1 MDLELTEDQLA
12 VRASVREF
20 AEGVVAP
27 RAKEIDETG
36 EWPHDIVKQ
45 CGEMGFMGVGIEEE
59 HGGAGLDTVSYAVVI
74 EELSAA
80 CATTGVICSVN
91 NSLCCDPIHDWG
103 SDEIKRKYLS
113 PLAAGKLLGCYAL
126 SEPGSGSDAAALQCT
141 AVRDGDHYVLNGT
154 KNFITN
160 GTEADVC
167 VVYATTDKAAGHKSV
182 LALIVERDFKGYSVG
197 AEDDKLGIRGSGSC
211 QIHFEDCR
219 VPVANRLGG
228 EGDGFKVA
236 MRTLDGGRIGI
247 AAQAVG
253 IGRAAFEHA
262 LGYSKQRKT
271 FGKALC
277 EHQAIQFMLAD
288 MATELDAARLL
299 TWKAAACKDERKKD
313 PKKRWTTEAA
323 TAKLFASEAA
333 GRAADR
339 CVQIYGGYGYVKEY
353 PAERHFRD
361 ARICQIYEGTSEIQ
375 RIVIASD
382 VLRRPD

>member
-1 MDLELTEDQLA
+1 MNLELTEDQQA
-12 VRASVREF
+12 IRASVREF
-20 AEGVVAP
+20 AAAVVAP
-27 RAKEIDETG
+27 RAKAIDETG

-45 CGEMGFMGVGIEEE
+45 CAEMGFMGAGMPEEY
-59 HGGAGLDTVSYAVVI
+59 GGAGLDTISYAIII

-80 CATTGVICSVN
+80 CASTGVICSVN
-91 NSLCCDPIHDWG
+91 NSLCCDPVHDWG
-103 SDEIKRKYLS
+103 SEETKRKYLTPMAS
-113 PLAAGKLLGCYAL
+113 GRLLGCYAL
-126 SEPGSGSDAAALQCT
+126 SEPGSGSDSAALLCM
-141 AVRDGDHYVLNGT
+141 AVRDGDHYVLDGT

-160 GTEADVC
+160 GTQADLC
-167 VVYATTDKAAGHKSV
+167 VVLATTDKAAGHKGV
-182 LALIVERDFKGYSVG
+182 IALVVERDFKGYTIG

-211 QIHFEDCR
+211 QIHFEGCR
-219 VPVANRLGG
+219 VPVANRLGA

-262 LGYSKQRKT
+262 LDYSRQRKA
-271 FGKALC
+271 FGKPIC

-288 MATELDAARLL
+288 MATDLDAARLL

-313 PKKRWTTEAA
+313 FRKRWSTEAA

-333 GRAADR
+333 SKAADR
-339 CVQIYGGYGYVKEY
+339 CVQIYGGYGYVREY

-375 RIVIASD
+375 RMVIASD
-382 VLRRPD
+382 VLRRAD